1 MENCIRYVR
10 TFYNLKSTVYM
21 KNNMTEFY
29 FIIFQINM
37 NFDVL
42 VFSVI
47 VLVSF

>member
-1 MENCIRYVR
+1 
-10 TFYNLKSTVYM
+10 M
-21 KNNMTEFY
+21 KNNMTEFF